1 MGLGLQAGFAIKKIS
16 EYSEFKNYKT
26 VMEYGCQTI
35 SSTAYPLIKRY
46 IFPNLNINFSGK
58 YVSASKLYDLFNLNY
73 NSMDANGEHN
83 SLVVDFNDIQSKYKF
98 TEKFDICT
106 NLGTMNI

>member
-35 SSTAYPLIKRY
+35 SLTAYPLIKRY
-46 IFPNLNINFSGK
+46 IFPNLNINFQ
-58 YVSASKLYDLFNLNY
+58 ASMYRQ
-73 NSMDANGEHN
+73 ANCMTYLI
-83 SLVVDFNDIQSKYKF
+83 SIIIQW
-98 TEKFDICT
+98 TQMVNTIH
-106 NLGTMNI
+106 